1 MTSPLFATKHRLA
14 FSILTIWVLFCA
26 VVVLG
31 LDARLIKRLAGRA
44 VAPVYGFTLAAVC
57 ITLLTLLPLIVFGHT
72 RPAHTVL
79 QLRLVL
85 GLLFVLWVF
94 WLAFAAGDTDSL
106 SGFLSLCG
114 NFRFALLATDSL
126 CSGARALIAFAWI
139 GWVSL
144 TALFFGL
151 LAYTIVEH
159 NKGHRHVWSTSAYE
173 YPFGTTAHKTSAAG
187 VSSKDEAQPQMTTA
201 VKEEPITAPAPA
213 VTTV

>member
-1 MTSPLFATKHRLA
+1 VSEQ
-14 FSILTIWVLFCA
+14 VLMISR
-26 VVVLG
+26 VL
-31 LDARLIKRLAGRA
+31 
-44 VAPVYGFTLAAVC
+44 
-57 ITLLTLLPLIVFGHT
+57 
-72 RPAHTVL
+72 
-79 QLRLVL
+79 
-85 GLLFVLWVF
+85 
-94 WLAFAAGDTDSL
+94 S
-106 SGFLSLCG
+106 
-114 NFRFALLATDSL
+114 ATDSL